1 MSAASTPS
9 KESPFEELVCS
20 SPDALIPHNQW
31 VHFAVGCLKPK
42 GSDHGGVRIYINGV
56 RVGAMRMPFPVAISP
71 IATSAPPQLL
81 TNNSVPPEAIRL
93 SVGREFR
100 GVAAGRQPNKTS
112 DSMGQEEDNEWMLG
126 RTLLL
131 EEAVPED
138 TTLLMHHLVS
148 QNNLS
153 PQVLIWL
160 SRVRDIMGTCKK
172 R

>member
-1 MSAASTPS
+1 
-9 KESPFEELVCS
+9 
-20 SPDALIPHNQW
+20 
-31 VHFAVGCLKPK
+31 
-42 GSDHGGVRIYINGV
+42 
-56 RVGAMRMPFPVAISP
+56 MRMPFPVAISP

-112 DSMGQEEDNEWMLG
+112 DSMSQEEDNEWMLG

-148 QNNLS
+148 QKNLS